1 MSGRGLAVEGQAVAF
16 GANLLYFLNVPQIWF
31 YKVWSGL
38 QKRCEG
44 RDGLPFVLPLT
55 NPSADALG
63 AGNYGRL
70 QCGGAVHPA
79 LTAVQDWSRL
89 LPVI

>member
-44 RDGLPFVLPLT
+44 FPLPTPVLMLWEQGT
-55 NPSADALG
+55 MGDCSVVV
-63 AGNYGRL
+63 
-70 QCGGAVHPA
+70 QCI
-79 LTAVQDWSRL
+79 LR
-89 LPVI
+89 